1 MRTYTLLLSLFLFAT
16 NFVYGQSSLY
26 EQINKLYPKQQ
37 KPFILLN
44 FSSRDCINCRSGVSY
59 ILPEMSK
66 TVGDSNIVLL
76 IDHKNL
82 SLYLNKYPELF
93 SKYNTQISQELSSQ
107 LSPDGRSRLFVIGK
121 DKKADFDL
129 NVLDKKVLNSIV
141 DSFHSLSADGTKAVG
156 LNKSQDGGVSK
167 RLNYS
172 GVDTVFEQYEEI
184 FEAGNSGCMVF
195 SKQFQIGRVIDF
207 HDASSQYFEF
217 GVNTAAI
224 NRLNTIVSRS
234 YPMNYLPADSSQKIL
249 RLMTLPAIYIENI
262 RFAGEKCYIAFK
274 YNCVSYDGVKATG
287 EDIGIRSRYF
297 VGEIDLKD
305 RPIKVLC
312 DLSNYNAFYLVDTL
326 VKGEQVYNPN
336 FHSII
341 DVQNDLI
348 TIRRDRVNAALTGKI
363 ADTSLYVSSSI
374 LNKEGKPSENSLYQ
388 LTKLKAEDQLIL
400 RQDSNKAPFFWNQT
414 SMKFYDGKGEATT
427 IALPLIK
434 DGLTY
439 VYDFYLVDDVIK
451 ILGVVNSKTYLIQ
464 YRPSNGQVDKWK
476 LESKGLYSNFRF
488 TSPTSFVGFVKNMKT
503 NEINATSFTI
513 K

>member
-1 MRTYTLLLSLFLFAT
+1 MRTYTLFLSLFLFAAQ
-16 NFVYGQSSLY
+16 FVYGQSSLY
-26 EQINKLYPKQQ
+26 EPINKLYSKQQ

-66 TVGDSNIVLL
+66 AVGDSNIVLL

-93 SKYNTQISQELSSQ
+93 GNYNTQISQELSTQ

-129 NVLDKKVLNSIV
+129 NVLDREVLNSIV
-141 DSFHSLSADGTKAVG
+141 DSFHSLSADGVKAVDKPQ
-156 LNKSQDGGVSK
+156 NGGVSK
-167 RLNYS
+167 RLSYS
-172 GVDTVFEQYEEI
+172 GVDTVFEKYEEI

-224 NRLNTIVSRS
+224 NRLNTIVARL

-249 RLMTLPAIYIENI
+249 RSMTLPAVYIENI

-297 VGEIDLKD
+297 IGEIDLKD
-305 RPIKVLC
+305 KPINDLC
-312 DLSNYNAFYLVDTL
+312 NLSNYNAFHLIDTL
-326 VKGEQVYNPN
+326 VNGGQVYNPN
-336 FHSII
+336 FHSVI
-341 DVQNDLI
+341 DVQDGLI

-363 ADTSLYVSSSI
+363 ADTSLYVSSSK
-374 LNKEGKPSENSLYQ
+374 LDKEGKQSANSLYH
-388 LTKLKAEDQLIL
+388 LTKLKAADQLIL
-400 RQDSNKAPFFWNQT
+400 RQGSNKAPFFWNQT
-414 SMKFYDGKGEATT
+414 TMKFYDGKGEATT
-427 IALPLIK
+427 IAPPLIK

-451 ILGVVNSKTYLIQ
+451 ILGVVNSQTYLIQ
-464 YRPSNGQVDKWK
+464 YRPSNGKVDKWK
-476 LESKGLYSNFRF
+476 LEGKGLYSNFRF
-488 TSPTSFVGFVKNMKT
+488 TSPTSFVGFVKDMKT